1 MGTGCVAL
9 SREPSNAR
17 SLRRSTCPR
26 ESIVDAR
33 DNPIA
38 YTHPL
43 FHPLLDVRTQA
54 YIPALDLFAGC
65 RRVMEAR

>member
-1 MGTGCVAL
+1 VAL

-43 FHPLLDVRTQA
+43 FHPLLGLLDVRTQA

-65 RRVMEAR
+65 RRVTAAR